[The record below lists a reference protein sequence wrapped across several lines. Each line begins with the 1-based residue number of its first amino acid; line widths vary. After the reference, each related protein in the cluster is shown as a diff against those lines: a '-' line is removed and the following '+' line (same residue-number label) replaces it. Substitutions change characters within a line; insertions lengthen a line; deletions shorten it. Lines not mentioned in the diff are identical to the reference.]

1 MTENIGVF
9 VAWPYANGDLHCG
22 HVAGAYLPAD
32 IFARYH
38 RLRADRVLMVSGSDS
53 HGTPITVKAE
63 QEGTTPRQVFEHYH
77 GRFLEALRDLGVS
90 FDLFTHT
97 DTENHW
103 AVSQDIFRVLWEKN
117 YIFRKAM
124 RQLYCEKDAMFLP
137 DRYVEGTCPHCGYDG
152 ARGDQCENCG
162 KLLDSFEVIEPRCK
176 ICGTQ
181 PVIRD
186 TEHFFLDLPA
196 FNEELLVWAQK
207 QTRWRPNVS
216 SFTINYLRDGL
227 QPRPVSRDIT
237 WGITVPVEGFEQK
250 RIYVWFEAVI
260 GYLSASVE
268 WAKNHGQPDAWEDW
282 WKSPEGKGYYF
293 IGKDNIPF
301 HAIIW
306 PAQLMGYGD
315 LNLPYDVPANEFM
328 NLEGRKL
335 STSRNWAVWVPD
347 YLARYDPDPLR
358 YYLMANAPETR
369 DTDFAWADFVR
380 RNNDEL
386 VAAWGNLAHRV
397 LTFTYRRFDRQVPT
411 PGPLDAEDR
420 ALFEKVESAFDAV
433 GGMLANCQFKAAQAE
448 AMTLARAVNKYLD
461 DKAPW
466 FQIKEDRAAAAT
478 TLFVALRAIDSLKV
492 LLSPFLPF
500 SAERLHQYLG
510 YDRPLFGELRIEH
523 FREEEREHDA
533 LVYAGEHDEDV
544 WHSSNLP
551 AGQAL
556 REPHP
561 LFKALD
567 EAIAEEERARLGKT
581 PAA

>member
-1 MTENIGVF
+1 MTEIIGVF
-9 VAWPYANGDLHCG
+9 VAWPYANGDIHFG

-38 RLRADRVLMVSGSDS
+38 RLRGNRVLMVSGSDS

-63 QEGTTPRQVFEHYH
+63 QEGKTPRDVFEYYH
-77 GRFLEALRDLGVS
+77 HRFLEAWRDLGIS

-103 AVSQDIFRVLWEKN
+103 SVSQDIFRVLWDKG
-117 YIFRKAM
+117 YIFRKPM
-124 RQLYCEKDAMFLP
+124 TQLYCENDAMFLP
-137 DRYVEGTCPHCGYDG
+137 DRYVEGTCPHCDYDG

-162 KLLDSFEVIEPRCK
+162 KLLDAFEVVNPRCK
-176 ICGTQ
+176 LCGHR
-181 PVIRD
+181 PVVRE

-196 FNEELLVWAQK
+196 FNEALIKWAEK
-207 QTRWRPNVS
+207 QTHWRPNVYR
-216 SFTINYLRDGL
+216 FTLNYLRDGL
-227 QPRPVSRDIT
+227 EPRPVSRDIL

-268 WAKNHGQPDAWEDW
+268 WAKNQHQPDAWEDW
-282 WKSPEGKGYYF
+282 WKNGRGKGYYF

-301 HAIIW
+301 HSIVW
-306 PAQLMGYGD
+306 PAQLMGYGG

-328 NLEGRKL
+328 NLEGQKL

-347 YLARYDPDPLR
+347 YLSRYEPDPLR
-358 YYLMANAPETR
+358 YYLTANAPEAR

-397 LTFTYRRFDRQVPT
+397 LTFTYRRFDRQVPE
-411 PGPLDAEDR
+411 PGPLNEVDQNLLA
-420 ALFEKVESAFDAV
+420 KVEDAFDEV
-433 GGMLANCQFKAAQAE
+433 GNRLAACRFKAAQAE
-448 AMTLARAVNKYLD
+448 AMALARTVNKYLE

-466 FQIKEDRAAAAT
+466 LQIKEDRQAAAT

-492 LLSPFLPF
+492 LLAPFTPF
-500 SAERLHQYLG
+500 SAEQLNHYLG
-510 YDRPLFGELRIEH
+510 YDRPLFGELRIER
-523 FREEEREHDA
+523 FQEEEREHEA
-533 LVYAGEHDEDV
+533 LVYRGEHNEDM
-544 WHSSNLP
+544 WHSSTLP
-551 AGQAL
+551 SGQAL
-556 REPHP
+556 REPKP
-561 LFKALD
+561 LFAVLD
-567 EAIAEEERARLGKT
+567 EAVVEEERAKLGAPT
-581 PAA
+581 T